1 MSVLLGALLVAAIG
15 VAFANRVRLVSRW
28 LGLPVPSHAVRRE
41 TTHVAMPDG
50 ACLAT
55 DVYHPRTGEPQPTIL
70 IRTPYGRR
78 GLILM
83 FGLVPRLFASHGVH
97 LVVQDTRGRYGSEG
111 EWDPFRHEADD
122 GCATLEWIGK
132 QAWFDGRLAT
142 WGASYFGLT
151 QWAIAADP
159 PVPIQAMVPIVTC
172 ASFHDIFWV
181 GGAFSLAS
189 AARWASGVVGRR
201 SRFPRE
207 GRLARAFR
215 SLPATTID
223 EATADAP
230 VAFYREWIARP
241 HAADPYWR
249 AIDFAS
255 GIPRTD
261 AAMLVVAG
269 WWDIFVGPQIR
280 DWQRLRR
287 EGRSEA
293 ARSARLVVGPWAH
306 GRLATRPFP
315 PREASLIRKVAQ
327 ESIVWFERW
336 LRGGG
341 AGDVAPVEVFTT
353 GVNRWQ
359 SLDDFPPPSA
369 SETPLFLRSRG
380 RAATRSGDGYLCPE
394 PPEAGEPPDSFAY
407 DPLDPVPTCGGTF
420 LGPKCGPADQ
430 RAVEDR
436 SDVLC
441 YTSRPLDDPLE
452 ATGFVRLALFARTD
466 APATDFT
473 AKLVDVRPD
482 GFAMNL
488 CEGITR
494 IISCP
499 GPSGAQEIG
508 IDLWAIS
515 HVFDR
520 GHRIRL
526 EVSSSN
532 HPRFARHL
540 NEVGPPEHGTTSSV
554 AVQSVF
560 HDATHPSR
568 LVLPVVS
575 RSSR

>member
-1 MSVLLGALLVAAIG
+1 
-15 VAFANRVRLVSRW
+15 
-28 LGLPVPSHAVRRE
+28 
-41 TTHVAMPDG
+41 MPDG
-50 ACLAT
+50 VGLAT
-55 DVYHPRTGEPQPTIL
+55 DVYHPLTSEPQATVL
-70 IRTPYGRR
+70 VRNPYGRR

-111 EWDPFRHEADD
+111 NWDPFRHEADD
-122 GCATLEWIGK
+122 GRATLEWIGK

-159 PVPIQAMVPIVTC
+159 PVPIRATVPVVTC
-172 ASFHDIFWV
+172 ASFHELFWV
-181 GGAFSLAS
+181 GGAFSLSS
-189 AARWASGVVGRR
+189 ALRWASGVTGRR
-201 SRFPRE
+201 SRLPRE
-207 GRLARAFR
+207 GRLAQAFGL
-215 SLPATTID
+215 LPASTMD
-223 EATADAP
+223 EAAVGAGVP
-230 VAFYREWIARP
+230 FYREWIGSAR
-241 HAADPYWR
+241 ADDPYWR

-255 GIPRTD
+255 SIPRTD

-269 WWDIFVGPQIR
+269 WWDIFLGPQIR

-306 GRLATRPFP
+306 GRLATNPFP
-315 PREASLIRKVAQ
+315 RRDASLYRKLAQ
-327 ESIVWFERW
+327 ESVAWFERW
-336 LRGGG
+336 LRRDGDG
-341 AGDVAPVEVFTT
+341 AGAPVEVFTT
-353 GVNRWQ
+353 GANRWQ
-359 SLDDFPPPSA
+359 SLADFPPPSA
-369 SETPLFLRSRG
+369 SPTPFYLGSRG
-380 RAATRSGDGYLCPE
+380 HAATRSGDGWLRAE
-394 PPEAGEPPDSFAY
+394 PPGAGEPLDSFSY
-407 DPLDPVPTCGGTF
+407 DPANPVPTRGGTF

-430 RAVEDR
+430 RTVEDR
-436 SDVLC
+436 PDVLC
-441 YTSRPLDDPLE
+441 YTADPLGAPLE
-452 ATGFVRLALFARTD
+452 VTGFVRLVLFAQTD

-488 CEGITR
+488 CEGIAR
-494 IISCP
+494 IASRP
-499 GPSGAQEIG
+499 EADGVQEIE

-540 NEVGPPEHGTTSSV
+540 NVDDAPEHGTRCAV
-554 AVQSVF
+554 AAQSVF
-560 HDATHPSR
+560 HDAAHPSR
-568 LVLPVVS
+568 VVLPVVS